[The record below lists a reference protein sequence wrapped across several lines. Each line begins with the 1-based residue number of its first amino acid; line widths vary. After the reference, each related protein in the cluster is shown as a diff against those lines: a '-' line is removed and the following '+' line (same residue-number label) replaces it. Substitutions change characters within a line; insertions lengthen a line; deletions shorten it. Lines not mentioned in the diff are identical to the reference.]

1 MSCPGE
7 SVSFPRQFSATPGYS
22 TIAWGREHTF
32 ILPEPCKL
40 GAAASNFLSVPPG
53 WWISSMG
60 QCWEMTSR
68 KRPQDSIFE
77 WWNHDHYSSWS
88 IFFHLPN
95 TYLYNTHIIYIY
107 ISCEYV
113 QYVIHVMYLWGTP
126 SFQLPGFSE
135 TKPCRFR
142 PPEEFGFRDMASQA
156 VLMVLGLSCHSVAMR
171 GTKST
176 TDNTE
181 KRTCQMYIYIFI

>member
-1 MSCPGE
+1 MSSLE
-7 SVSFPRQFSATPGYS
+7 FSAC
-22 TIAWGREHTF
+22 
-32 ILPEPCKL
+32 L
-40 GAAASNFLSVPPG
+40 AAASS
-53 WWISSMG
+53 
-60 QCWEMTSR
+60 
-68 KRPQDSIFE
+68 
-77 WWNHDHYSSWS
+77 
-88 IFFHLPN
+88 HLCARAKK
-95 TYLYNTHIIYIY
+95 T
-107 ISCEYV
+107 SCEYV

-156 VLMVLGLSCHSVAMR
+156 VLMVLGLSCHSVATR

-181 KRTCQMYIYIFI
+181 KRTCQMYIYIYIYIICIYVSIICMYVYINIDMYDSDKLSSFLFIEEATLQIRLR